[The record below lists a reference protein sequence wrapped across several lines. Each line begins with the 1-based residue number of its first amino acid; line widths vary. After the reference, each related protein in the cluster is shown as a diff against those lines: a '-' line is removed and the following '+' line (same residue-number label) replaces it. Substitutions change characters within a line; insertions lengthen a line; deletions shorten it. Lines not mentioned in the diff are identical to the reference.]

1 LIGSTIIH
9 LILIISIT
17 HMYPPN
23 HGTMH
28 EIEAFILEAPAA
40 QPQKPPPSPP
50 HSSKTDTHRNTLKSP
65 QLQPAHQ
72 VGRSAPPRA
81 DQKAERKPPSIAPS
95 ELSTSQPALSEA
107 PARAGLNT
115 APINALSTRS
125 QEENSESNSSSSS
138 RQNSGS
144 GPPMVLGDA
153 DAPRFIHRE
162 LPKYPLSAR
171 KFGKEGNVVLRL
183 ALDTQGQLEGIEVIE
198 ANGFGFAESAQAAI
212 RKSTFAPAF
221 KNGRAISS
229 QVLVPIR
236 FVLHEGQ

>member
-1 LIGSTIIH
+1 
-9 LILIISIT
+9 
-17 HMYPPN
+17 M
-23 HGTMH
+23 M
-28 EIEAFILEAPAA
+28 
-40 QPQKPPPSPP
+40 
-50 HSSKTDTHRNTLKSP
+50 
-65 QLQPAHQ
+65 
-72 VGRSAPPRA
+72 
-81 DQKAERKPPSIAPS
+81 
-95 ELSTSQPALSEA
+95 
-107 PARAGLNT
+107 
-115 APINALSTRS
+115 
-125 QEENSESNSSSSS
+125 
-138 RQNSGS
+138 
-144 GPPMVLGDA
+144 LGDA